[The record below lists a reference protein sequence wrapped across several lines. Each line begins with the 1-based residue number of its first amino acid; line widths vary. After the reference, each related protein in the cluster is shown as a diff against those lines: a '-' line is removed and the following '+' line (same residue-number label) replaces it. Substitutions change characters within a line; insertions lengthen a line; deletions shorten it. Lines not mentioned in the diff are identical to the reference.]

1 MKALFRSPWLG
12 VALIALGVAGLVW
25 PDLSFTKARH
35 DATLGPLAFTVRER
49 ETIQVPVWL
58 GLGLVAAGTT
68 LLLRSRTR
76 A

>member
-1 MKALFRSPWLG
+1 MTALFRSPWLG

-58 GLGLVAAGTT
+58 GIGLVAAGTA